1 MNKEII
7 KNGWTPERRKRQS
20 ERIRQ
25 QKPWEHSTGPRS
37 TAGKEA
43 SKNNNLKH
51 GWRSAPV
58 RELENILHEQR
69 KFLRAAREIIKK
81 SRPTP
86 SS

>member
-37 TAGKEA
+37 AAGKEA
-43 SKNNNLKH
+43 VKDNALKH

-58 RELENILHEQR
+58 RELEGILHEQR
-69 KFLRAAREIIKK
+69 KFLRAARRVMKN
-81 SRPTP
+81 P
-86 SS
+86 SP